1 MFNPEHKRHQAISC
15 HAMLFHF
22 MSSCLIFTA
31 GFRNTMQLGTEIA
44 VGHIFKD
51 SRIFC
56 SRRNKETKK
65 NSGLVPLAVALWFR
79 TGINSINNKKINVR
93 ESYIIRQVMR
103 LNSSEE
109 RGNEHQINGGPTQNC
124 Y

>member
-22 MSSCLIFTA
+22 MLSCLIFTA

-65 NSGLVPLAVALWFR
+65 NSGLVPLGVVV
-79 TGINSINNKKINVR
+79 GISFINHFIPCVKPMLVEYDIN
-93 ESYIIRQVMR
+93 
-103 LNSSEE
+103 EE
-109 RGNEHQINGGPTQNC
+109 L
-124 Y
+124 